1 MIKTVMSE
9 VTRLYDQRSYRR
21 VTSDMTV
28 VIIGT
33 WGMSYKRVTSDI
45 TVVIIGTWGRSYK
58 CVASDTTVY
67 MTYPTF

>member
-1 MIKTVMSE
+1 MGTWGMS
-9 VTRLYDQRSYRR
+9 YKR

-33 WGMSYKRVTSDI
+33 WGRSYKFLTSDM

-58 CVASDTTVY
+58 RVNFRHDRCKITTVMSEVTRLY
-67 MTYPTF
+67 DLP